1 MRHAIGIDQK
11 LEFDLTGTM
20 RGSAQPKWFRCRF
33 RVLRWRRIA
42 HRFRDEFGGFT
53 PPEEAG
59 DDLWSL
65 VVPRNRI
72 PMPSAWRL
80 ANRRCV

>member
-1 MRHAIGIDQK
+1 
-11 LEFDLTGTM
+11 
-20 RGSAQPKWFRCRF
+20 
-33 RVLRWRRIA
+33 LRWRRIA